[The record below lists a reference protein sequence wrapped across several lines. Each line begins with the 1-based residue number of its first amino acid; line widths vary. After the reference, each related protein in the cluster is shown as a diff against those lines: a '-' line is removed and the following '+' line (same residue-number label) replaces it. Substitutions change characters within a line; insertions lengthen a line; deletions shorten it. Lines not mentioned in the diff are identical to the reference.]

1 MTKEKMIR
9 RINMKCPAC
18 GKTHEV
24 EERIRDTMTVIKG
37 QKVVYKETYLYCSDA
52 SEDENEFE
60 SGTMLGKN
68 LLNARNAYRIQNGL
82 LTSDEIVKIRESYG
96 MSQVDLARLLGW
108 GEATISRYESK
119 AIQDESY
126 DNTLRLVREN
136 PYQVLEYFNK
146 NIELFSHEKADE
158 IKENILKRI
167 ELYGKEYL
175 TRQAL
180 KADYILY
187 DVPSDING
195 NKTLDI
201 DKIEAII
208 SYYASKIKNLYKV
221 KLMKLLWYADVI
233 NYKLYGKSMT
243 GLVYQHK
250 DMGALPI
257 GHKKIVS
264 LDRVNVQEESS
275 VDYDLIMHFYPDEH
289 VDYKVIDK
297 NEIEILD
304 KVVERF
310 KAMNTKEIINYMH
323 DEEAYTQTSEGSCI
337 SYEYAKVLRPLGKI

>member
-1 MTKEKMIR
+1 MTKEKLIR

-18 GKTHEV
+18 GKTHDV

-37 QKVVYKETYLYCSDA
+37 QEVVYKETYLYCSDA

-60 SGTMLGKN
+60 SGTMMNKN

-146 NIELFSHEKADE
+146 NIELFSPDKADDIRKKIYE
-158 IKENILKRI
+158 RI
-167 ELYGKEYL
+167 EIDGREYL
-175 TRQAL
+175 SRQTL
-180 KADYILY
+180 KVDYILY
-187 DVPSDING
+187 DTPSDLNG
-195 NKTLDI
+195 NKALDI

-208 SYYASKIKNLYKV
+208 SYYASKIDSLHKA
-221 KLMKLLWYADVI
+221 KLMRLLWYADAV

-250 DMGALPI
+250 EMGALPV
-257 GHKKIVS
+257 GHRNIVS
-264 LDRVNVQEESS
+264 LDRVNAQEESS
-275 VDYDLIMHFYPDEH
+275 ADYDLIMHFYPDEH
-289 VDYKVIDK
+289 VDYKVMNK
-297 NEIEILD
+297 KEVEILD

-310 KAMNTKEIINYMH
+310 KTMTTQQIVEYMH
-323 DEEAYTQTSEGSCI
+323 DEEAYTQTSEGSYI
-337 SYEYAKVLRPLGKI
+337 SYEYAKMLRI